1 MQRFLSAIDEAA
13 EDFAGVIKSACRGKD
28 DEDARRSKHSRGRPR
43 TSRMMTQ
50 ERVQQAEM
58 NQMRM
63 MMMMSREYS
72 RAHPPMHHP
81 PTRRLVNPNSQLG
94 SMDDSA
100 YLSGVSAV
108 AAGTVLNRL
117 TVFPDQAG
125 GSNTYEHDSNVYN
138 INMHLHLHDNYI
150 GALNLSNK
158 EKVKGQ
164 HR

>member
-1 MQRFLSAIDEAA
+1 MPNDHSWQFAREKEKNTFSLASNYIWLSFIVVESTMQRFLSAIDETA

-81 PTRRLVNPNSQLG
+81 PTRMCLCC
-94 SMDDSA
+94 DSVLLLLKLCDNEQIIH
-100 YLSGVSAV
+100 YMYICIYKHLSGF
-108 AAGTVLNRL
+108 N
-117 TVFPDQAG
+117 
-125 GSNTYEHDSNVYN
+125 
-138 INMHLHLHDNYI
+138 
-150 GALNLSNK
+150 
-158 EKVKGQ
+158 
-164 HR
+164 

>member
-1 MQRFLSAIDEAA
+1 MRRFLSAIDEAA
-13 EDFAGVIKSACRGKD
+13 EDFAGVIKSACRGD
-28 DEDARRSKHSRGRPR
+28 DDDDARRSKHSRGRPR
-43 TSRMMTQ
+43 TSRMMTR
-50 ERVQQAEM
+50 ERVHQAEM

-63 MMMMSREYS
+63 MMMSREYS
-72 RAHPPMHHP
+72 RAYPPMHHP

-100 YLSGVSAV
+100 YLSGASA
-108 AAGTVLNRL
+108 AAGIVLNRL

-125 GSNTYEHDSNVYN
+125 GSNTYEHHDSNVYN
-138 INMHLHLHDNYI
+138 IDMHLHLHDNYI